1 MVRRYDSREEDHRG
15 FRLEYWLAIFLII
28 IVWIWAFKLYFDR
41 YEDMRP
47 EVTWAIQ
54 GINTEIVKAQGV
66 LLWKESVLTASKS
79 GTVSYPQGTGPTKVV
94 RGSIIATIISDST
107 PIDIKAP
114 DVGYFIAG
122 TDGLESKWMYSQL
135 WNEDEIP
142 SDIQPVTMKK
152 NGDAVAAGESIGKL
166 IMLPQELKF
175 LGKIDITGD
184 LSDQLKN
191 KSLRV
196 MMDEM
201 DMVSRADVRVSK
213 SIGNTMKVYLT
224 LPWFQPEVLS
234 SRKCILTIEAG
245 ITKGALIPETS
256 VVFKNGTYKVYLV
269 RGTRVVLR
277 SVEGKDVGDSKF
289 LVTNGISI
297 GDAVIKDA
305 SGAREGRIQ
314 LW

>member
-1 MVRRYDSREEDHRG
+1 
-15 FRLEYWLAIFLII
+15 
-28 IVWIWAFKLYFDR
+28 
-41 YEDMRP
+41 
-47 EVTWAIQ
+47 
-54 GINTEIVKAQGV
+54 
-66 LLWKESVLTASKS
+66 
-79 GTVSYPQGTGPTKVV
+79 
-94 RGSIIATIISDST
+94 
-107 PIDIKAP
+107 
-114 DVGYFIAG
+114 
-122 TDGLESKWMYSQL
+122 
-135 WNEDEIP
+135 
-142 SDIQPVTMKK
+142 
-152 NGDAVAAGESIGKL
+152 
-166 IMLPQELKF
+166 
-175 LGKIDITGD
+175 
-184 LSDQLKN
+184 
-191 KSLRV
+191 
-196 MMDEM
+196 
-201 DMVSRADVRVSK
+201 
-213 SIGNTMKVYLT
+213 MKVYLT